1 MADQKY
7 CRNCGAPNRPTAI
20 FCTNC
25 GNAFARAATLPQTA
39 PSSAPSPLTKPQ
51 PKDLAKTSRKL
62 DEIAT
67 KLKAIDPKDKN
78 ARYKVLRL
86 MSKLNVLNANDMRM
100 VNLYKIGL
108 KYTDKPIEPPYRGLK
123 KLFETYPNDAVGKEA
138 ERVWTPAREK
148 YRVWTCPLPNNF
160 HLPRMCACCG
170 ESERGVYKSSIYF
183 EKFSLLTFLT
193 SEYEVQLPVC
203 DSCVTHAGGKI
214 TGPFALNLS
223 YNDTANRTRSCRA
236 VNFNVGSARVGSISG
251 SISFRNK
258 DFAYEFGRLNNFKFE

>member
-20 FCTNC
+20 FCANC
-25 GNAFARAATLPQTA
+25 GTAFSRAATLPQTA

-78 ARYKVLRL
+78 ALYKVLRL
-86 MSKLNVLNANDMRM
+86 MSKLNKLNANDMRM

-160 HLPRMCACCG
+160 NLPRMCACCG
-170 ESERGVYKSSIYF
+170 ESERLNRYVSISF
-183 EKFSLLTFLT
+183 MAWSKASLITSQQSQFSIR
-193 SEYEVQLPVC
+193 LPVC
-203 DSCVTHAGGKI
+203 DDCVTH
-214 TGPFALNLS
+214 
-223 YNDTANRTRSCRA
+223 NDASRKNSCRA
-236 VNFNVGSARVGSISG
+236 VKRDVADVKGKN
-251 SISFRNK
+251 ISFRNK
-258 DFAYEFGRLNNFKFE
+258 DFAYEFARLNNFKFE